1 MTHVLVVGG
10 GGREHAIAWK
20 LARSPRVNRITVAPG
35 NAGTATLA
43 PHVQNVPIDATDV
56 VSLLDFAESEA
67 IDLTVV
73 GPEEPLAGGLV
84 DQFAAA
90 GLRIFGPHRQAALI
104 ETSKIYAKQ
113 VMNARGVPTAP
124 HQRFHSL
131 DDAMDYVTT
140 QPADQ
145 LVIKADG
152 LARGKGVF
160 LPLGQSDAE
169 GILRSLLER
178 DALGAAG
185 RQVIIEHRVAGE
197 EVSVMAFTD
206 GNSIAVM
213 PPVRDHKRL
222 HNRDEG
228 PNTGGMGSAAP
239 APLVDGAT
247 LARIRAEIIEPSLA
261 GLQQAGCCF
270 RGVLSVGVALTGE
283 GPLALDLNARFGDP
297 AAQTVLPLLD
307 TDLLDVLNA
316 CVDGTL
322 DRVALR
328 WRDGAAVTVVL
339 ATAGYPDH
347 SDPGLPVEQAAPLP
361 DGALVFHAGTRIARD
376 GALITTGG
384 RVVGVTG
391 TGPDLAA
398 ARDQAYAAA
407 RCFDFEGK
415 HYRTDIGAGED
426 EAQ

>member
-1 MTHVLVVGG
+1 MTHVLVVGA

-20 LARSPRVNRITVAPG
+20 LARSPRVSRISVAPG
-35 NAGTATLA
+35 NAGTAMLA
-43 PHVQNVPIDATDV
+43 PHVQNVQIDATDV

-104 ETSKIYAKQ
+104 ETSKSYAKQ
-113 VMNARGVPTAP
+113 VMNAYGVPTAP
-124 HQRFHSL
+124 HQWFHTL

-140 QPADQ
+140 QSADR

-185 RQVIIEHRVAGE
+185 RQVIIEHRVTGE
-197 EVSVMAFTD
+197 EASVMAFTD
-206 GNSIAVM
+206 GHSIAMM

-222 HNRDEG
+222 KDRDEG
-228 PNTGGMGSAAP
+228 PNTGGMGSIAP
-239 APLVDGAT
+239 APYVTPAL
-247 LARIRAEIIEPSLA
+247 LARIRLEIIEPSLA
-261 GLQQAGCCF
+261 GLQEAGCCF
-270 RGVLSVGVALTGE
+270 RGVLSVGVALTAE
-283 GPLALDLNARFGDP
+283 GPLALELNARFGDP
-297 AAQTVLPLLD
+297 AAQTVLPLLE
-307 TDLLDVLNA
+307 TDLLDVLDA

-322 DRVALR
+322 DRVPLR
-328 WRDGAAVTVVL
+328 WRDAAAVTVVL
-339 ATAGYPDH
+339 ATASYPDH
-347 SDPGLPVEQAAPLP
+347 SDPGLRVEQTAPAP
-361 DGALVFHAGTRIARD
+361 DGVLVFHAGTRRAED
-376 GALITTGG
+376 GALVTTGG

-391 TGPDLAA
+391 TGPNLTA
-398 ARDQAYAAA
+398 ARGQAYAAA
-407 RCFDFEGK
+407 SGFQFEGR
-415 HYRTDIGAGED
+415 HYRTDIGAGMG
-426 EAQ
+426 